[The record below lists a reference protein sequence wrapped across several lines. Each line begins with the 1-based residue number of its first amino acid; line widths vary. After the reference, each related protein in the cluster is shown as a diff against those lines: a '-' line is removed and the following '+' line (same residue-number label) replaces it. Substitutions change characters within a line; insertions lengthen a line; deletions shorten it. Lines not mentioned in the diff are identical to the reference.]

1 MNQIRNLQIQLETMA
16 EVVSCEVERIRD
28 TLTCLACHTLELLK
42 ITPRDEAAADRWLAE
57 EGFAVG
63 EDGFYLSLPRLAAHR
78 QGKLEKTAVSYSWP
92 PDRIRD
98 PDARRRMYCHRNM
111 GPMLMSLYQRFEG
124 VAWIYYQDV
133 TNTALQYP
141 YIDQITAITP
151 DFQWSGYYT
160 YLSVKPEANPERAI
174 RWTHPTVDYA
184 GKGLIL
190 SASAPVYENDEFV
203 GLWSLDITVDTLIR
217 PNIFAR
223 SQETRLTCVADDR
236 GVVLACSKDI
246 NVCGSSKGD
255 EVLLSLESLHP
266 GFATLDMKDL
276 YRTQS
281 GNRLLSLGND
291 EYLLLWEVVEQMDW
305 ICLSVL
311 DKNELFS
318 AARERFRRAFS
329 SLIKGNGDAI
339 IQRDRLP
346 PELAEVGDA
355 YNLMVHELEQAR
367 NLLLAQKEDLS
378 RAKAKAEAASQA
390 KSEFLANMSHEIR
403 TPLNGIL
410 GMLQLL
416 QKSSL
421 DREQKEFIGY
431 AMLAGKR
438 LTGLLSDI
446 LDISAVEAGKLSIS
460 CSGVNLRET
469 LNSVETLF
477 GINAREKGV
486 DLRFNLDPGLPETIL
501 ADETRLRQV
510 LFNLVGNGL
519 KFTSAGSVSVDVSPL
534 ATWKSTCGGLLI
546 IIADTGSGIRDEQL
560 KTAFEMF
567 GQVSQGYARPHQGA
581 GLGLP
586 IVKRLVAL
594 MGGAICVDST
604 LGLGTT
610 VYVSLPISKDM
621 GEAPPPDAQ
630 NAVAEHAACADE
642 PSGAATTAEILLVED
657 EPINAF
663 TMAQMLKKQ
672 GFDVVTATDGAK
684 AVERLKD
691 GPFDAILMDI
701 QMPVM
706 DGVEATRRIRE
717 GEAGEIHRSVPIIAM
732 TAYAMDGDMKRFIDE
747 GMNGYI
753 AKPTDIEELAALIE
767 KVLCEQNGK

>member
-1 MNQIRNLQIQLETMA
+1 MDQIRNLQIQLKTMA
-16 EVVSCEVERIRD
+16 EVVSCEVERIYD
-28 TLTCLACHTLELLK
+28 TLTCLVCHTLELLK
-42 ITPRDEAAADRWLAE
+42 ITPRDEAAVDRWLAD

-78 QGKLEKTAVSYSWP
+78 QGKLEKAAVSYSWP
-92 PDRIRD
+92 PDRVCD
-98 PDARRRMYCHRNM
+98 PAARRRMYCHRNM
-111 GPMLMSLYQRFEG
+111 GPMLMSLYQRFGG

-151 DFQWSGYYT
+151 DFQWSGYHT

-217 PNIFAR
+217 PDIFTRAR
-223 SQETRLTCVADDR
+223 ESRLTCVADDR

-246 NVCGSSKGD
+246 NVLGSPKGKK
-255 EVLLSLESLHP
+255 VLLPLSDLHP
-266 GFATLDMKDL
+266 GFATLDMEEL
-276 YRTQS
+276 HRTPS
-281 GNRLLSLGND
+281 GNRLLSSETG
-291 EYLLLWEVVEQMDW
+291 EYLLLWEAVEYMDW

-311 DKNELFS
+311 DKNDLLS
-318 AARERFRRAFS
+318 SARERFRKAFS
-329 SLIKGNGDAI
+329 SLSKGNGDAI

-346 PELAEVGDA
+346 SELAEVGDA
-355 YNLMVHELEQAR
+355 YNIMVHELEQAR
-367 NLLLAQKEDLS
+367 TLLLSQKEDLS
-378 RAKAKAEAASQA
+378 RAKATAEAASQA

-410 GMLQLL
+410 GMLQVL

-421 DREQKEFIGY
+421 DREQKEFIDY
-431 AMLAGKR
+431 ALLAGKR
-438 LTGLLSDI
+438 LTRLLSDI
-446 LDISAVEAGKLSIS
+446 LDISAVEAGKLRLS
-460 CSGVNLRET
+460 CSGVNLRDT
-469 LNSVETLF
+469 LNSVETLLGF
-477 GINAREKGV
+477 NAREKGIG
-486 DLRFNLDPGLPETIL
+486 LRFNLDPRLPEIIL
-501 ADETRLRQV
+501 SDETRLRQV

-534 ATWKSTCGGLLI
+534 ATWKPTCGGLLI
-546 IIADTGSGIRDEQL
+546 TIADTGTGIRDEQL
-560 KTAFEMF
+560 ETAFEMF
-567 GQVSQGYARPHQGA
+567 GQVSRGYVRPHQGA

-594 MGGAICVDST
+594 MGGAICIDST
-604 LGLGTT
+604 LGRGTT
-610 VYVSLPISKDM
+610 VYVSLPISEDM
-621 GEAPPPDAQ
+621 EKAPPPDAAS
-630 NAVAEHAACADE
+630 AVAGHAVCADE
-642 PSGAATTAEILLVED
+642 SSGAVATAEILLVED

-663 TMAQMLKKQ
+663 AMAQMLKKR
-672 GFDVVTATDGAK
+672 GFEVVTATDGAK
-684 AVERLKD
+684 AVEKLKD
-691 GPFDAILMDI
+691 SPFDAILMDI

-706 DGVEATRRIRE
+706 DGVEATRRIRK
-717 GEAGEIHRSVPIIAM
+717 GEAGEMHRDVPIIAM
-732 TAYAMDGDMKRFIDE
+732 TAYAMDGDMKKFIDG

-753 AKPTDIEELAALIE
+753 AKPTDIEELAALIQR
-767 KVLCEQNGK
+767 VLCEQDGQ